1 MLAGWLLYMF
11 TRCIWPGHCG
21 EGFAVGYVAGAV
33 GVMGALWAVFWL
45 ISEGLMQ
52 LGQKTDQN
60 DDN

>member
-1 MLAGWLLYMF
+1 MF

-21 EGFAVGYVAGAV
+21 EGFAAGYAAGAV